1 MMIRVLLADDH
12 RLVRAGLE
20 QLLSNARDIEVVG
33 AAAGGAEAIEMACR
47 LEPDVVLM
55 DVSMPDVDGIVATRT
70 LRQRR
75 PDLRVVMLTSTS
87 DRDRILDSLDAGA
100 IGYLLKDA
108 EPEQLFGGIRAAAR
122 GDSPLDP
129 KAARAMI
136 AGRRPTSVEQA
147 QLTPR
152 EQEILRLLV
161 GGHPNKVI
169 GQRLLISE
177 KTVKNH
183 LGRIFQAIGVSDRTQ
198 AALWAQRHLVVER
211 GREAA

>member
-1 MMIRVLLADDH
+1 MIRVLLADDH

-20 QLLSNARDIEVVG
+20 QLLANAADVDVVG
-33 AAAGGAEAIEMACR
+33 AAAGGAQAIEMACD
-47 LEPDVVLM
+47 LDPDVVLM
-55 DVSMPDVDGIVATRT
+55 DVSMPDVDGITATRR
-70 LRQRR
+70 LQARR
-75 PDLRVVMLTSTS
+75 PEIRVVMLTSTS

-108 EPEQLFGGIRAAAR
+108 EPEQLVNAIRSAAR

-129 KAARAMI
+129 KAARAML
-136 AGRRPTSVEQA
+136 AGRRPGTVEEA

-152 EQEILRLLV
+152 EQEILHLLID
-161 GGHPNKVI
+161 GHPNRAI

-183 LGRIFQAIGVSDRTQ
+183 LGRIFQAVGVTDRTQ
-198 AALWAQRHLVVER
+198 AALWAQRHLVDR
-211 GREAA
+211 REAA